1 MPNFAVDAPNVTMKD
16 LAGLLL
22 GAGMVESQ
30 QMGNQMAQERKL
42 GNYGNAALY
51 GLGAAGM
58 AGSELFPSIFGST
71 IRKTIK
77 SGLPELL
84 KKGTVDQKSLGANDY
99 DVLAGSKPE
108 YLGVAPDRSGYTYLR
123 HSPAKGTS
131 ERTQLAIKN
140 LRADKDNLKSQMIAD
155 IKQGEKLGG
164 SDWYNTEELRDWFI
178 GELGQKKGDA
188 EYKEFI
194 ELIGVT
200 SPASK
205 VEQNIKAAS
214 AIRNLLANNSDYLAG
229 TLASKTL
236 KDARKMAK
244 YRPEGYGHYAAGAQ
258 EMAVARQQ
266 RGEFMPTPQGKVRAV
281 DDTSTVNPKPKG
293 FKQSLLGNP
302 TNIAAD
308 LHFTRYMAMA
318 SGSPEWITN
327 SSNLSQKFEKQLRSK
342 YGNKIE
348 KYIKQTTDTV
358 GNPVVRFDAK
368 RALDDKVTKMS
379 DYKNEPAMYAE
390 MPKNN
395 EYKAFEKYMNE
406 IGQELGM
413 TGPQVQAN
421 LWMGG
426 AAKTG
431 VDESSLG
438 TFMQIL
444 RNRADKRAKEIG
456 TTRSAVLQDFIKNKG
471 LLAVPIAAGAS
482 GLLVNADRNE
492 EM

>member
-1 MPNFAVDAPNVTMKD
+1 
-16 LAGLLL
+16 
-22 GAGMVESQ
+22 
-30 QMGNQMAQERKL
+30 
-42 GNYGNAALY
+42 
-51 GLGAAGM
+51 
-58 AGSELFPSIFGST
+58 
-71 IRKTIK
+71 
-77 SGLPELL
+77 
-84 KKGTVDQKSLGANDY
+84 
-99 DVLAGSKPE
+99 
-108 YLGVAPDRSGYTYLR
+108 
-123 HSPAKGTS
+123 
-131 ERTQLAIKN
+131 
-140 LRADKDNLKSQMIAD
+140 
-155 IKQGEKLGG
+155 
-164 SDWYNTEELRDWFI
+164 
-178 GELGQKKGDA
+178 
-188 EYKEFI
+188 
-194 ELIGVT
+194 
-200 SPASK
+200 
-205 VEQNIKAAS
+205 
-214 AIRNLLANNSDYLAG
+214 
-229 TLASKTL
+229 
-236 KDARKMAK
+236 
-244 YRPEGYGHYAAGAQ
+244 
-258 EMAVARQQ
+258 
-266 RGEFMPTPQGKVRAV
+266 
-281 DDTSTVNPKPKG
+281 
-293 FKQSLLGNP
+293 
-302 TNIAAD
+302 
-308 LHFTRYMAMA
+308 MAMA

-471 LLAVPIAAGAS
+471 FTCCAIAAGAS